1 MWLKS
6 VSHSHHTVIFDVS
19 QIASALQAIASGH
32 LQATNCTNLAIL
44 WGCLSR
50 LMNKKNSSDTEQ
62 MVKTNEFPEVKLV
75 VRVLAGGTEKCA
87 AAAYQ
92 SKSSLP
98 EGQAANERDAVEWR
112 WSVTCDYKSPLD
124 GGLLTDRWTLAG
136 WMDILCVFFL
146 PAFTW
151 GCPCWWHTWCGC
163 KCSCTF
169 HELLCSPLRRRPKRG
184 KKKNSPISTVAA
196 SNQYLDT
203 VFQCFMCRAGSDIET
218 DR

>member
-1 MWLKS
+1 MWVIVIIRSYLTWAKLPQLCKQLRVVIYRQPIAQTLRYFEVAYRDWWTRKTPPTRSRWWKQTNSLK
-6 VSHSHHTVIFDVS
+6 
-19 QIASALQAIASGH
+19 
-32 LQATNCTNLAIL
+32 
-44 WGCLSR
+44 LSSWFVCWR
-50 LMNKKNSSDTEQ
+50 AE
-62 MVKTNEFPEVKLV
+62 
-75 VRVLAGGTEKCA
+75 RRCA

-184 KKKNSPISTVAA
+184 KKKKKSHFNSSG
-196 SNQYLDT
+196 Q
-203 VFQCFMCRAGSDIET
+203 
-218 DR
+218 